1 MYRPFSCKE
10 IVMRFHGYF
19 KLYNIVQMEV
29 KYHKKVYKK
38 VKEQSHNRS
47 VFQKNSKGQKLIHLL
62 SKLGLVSS
70 KKGSHKKKKNAFRMH
85 GILNARYVH
94 DIVVLG
100 WVQPHLCHKK
110 SRIISYCV
118 TDVVHNGC

>member
-1 MYRPFSCKE
+1 M
-10 IVMRFHGYF
+10 
-19 KLYNIVQMEV
+19 
-29 KYHKKVYKK
+29 
-38 VKEQSHNRS
+38 KEQSHNRS
-47 VFQKNSKGQKLIHLL
+47 VFQKNNGGQKLIQYLVNWVWCPA
-62 SKLGLVSS
+62 SKV
-70 KKGSHKKKKNAFRMH
+70 HKKKNAFRMH

-118 TDVVHNGC
+118 TDIVHNEG